1 MAVGGMQAVAGYQQ
15 QKRQA
20 DQQNAL
26 YRANATNA
34 LAAFQQKQVDTDRRI
49 QQERMQAAENNF
61 NSELAARKAEATN
74 VVAAGESGAVGQST
88 DALMHDIQGQESRQV
103 DNTNTNLDWTVQQ
116 LQGQKQG
123 FAYEALDRIN
133 SVKKADT
140 PSFAGAMLQIAG
152 AGVKALTP
160 ATRGSSISS
169 LGE

>member
-1 MAVGGMQAVAGYQQ
+1 MAIGGAQAVAGYEQ

-26 YRANATNA
+26 YRQNAQNA
-34 LAAFQQKQVDTDRRI
+34 LVAFQQKQVDVDKRI
-49 QQERMQAAENNF
+49 QQERMTAAENNF

-74 VVAAGESGAVGQST
+74 VVAAGESGAMGQST

-103 DNTNTNLDWTVQQ
+103 DNTNTNLDWTESQ
-116 LQGQKQG
+116 LAGQKQG

-152 AGVKALTP
+152 AGVKAMTP
-160 ATRGSSISS
+160 ARSNSISS